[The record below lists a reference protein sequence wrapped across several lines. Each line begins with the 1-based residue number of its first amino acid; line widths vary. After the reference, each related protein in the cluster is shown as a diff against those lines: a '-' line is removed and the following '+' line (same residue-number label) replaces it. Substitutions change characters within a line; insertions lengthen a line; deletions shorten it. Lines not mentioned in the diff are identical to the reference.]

1 MFKYIACN
9 TYECVTG
16 NIFELYCLELSSV
29 SVHKIQTCFVI
40 CATRFVKHVRLN
52 LFFAFRAVDA
62 DHPVCYARR
71 TRGFLGD
78 ISNLAPVS
86 SNFSSVSTC
95 LLRVILLFKFE
106 HFAGKFLRDCK
117 LMLCSAQSHEGTCTC
132 LYTKFLVGIIFSK
145 CSVQ

>member
-9 TYECVTG
+9 TYEWVIW
-16 NIFELYCLELSSV
+16 NIFALECLELAWV
-29 SVHKIQTCFVI
+29 PVHKIQTCFMI
-40 CATRFVKHVRLN
+40 CATRFVKHIG
-52 LFFAFRAVDA
+52 LFFFFHVVDA
-62 DHPVCYARR
+62 DPPVCYACW

-78 ISNLAPVS
+78 VSTQAPVS

-95 LLRVILLFKFE
+95 LLRVVLLFKFE
-106 HFAGKFLRDCK
+106 LVARNILRDCK
-117 LMLCSAQSHEGTCTC
+117 LLLCAAQSHEGTCTC